1 MNLQTLPFNLTSIS
15 AELDLSP
22 VNDTIKIAGLA
33 AMNPATTSDGHE
45 NIVAIVIFLATV
57 AGTIAWVRSYFYM
70 GMGKKC
76 LPYAPMS
83 FRELIKWSLTPQAV
97 FGALDI
103 VRNNERLINCRLRI
117 PVPKGFYIIGD
128 YKLQREIFMNSDKP
142 TEIYQQ
148 LWFSKSKGDAFF
160 SPMGSHWK
168 LVRKGVAHAFSAKEI
183 KPMSARCLERLETI
197 LKTKFEKVAA
207 VGGTIDIRN
216 ETFHFIFDLFM
227 DVAFE
232 YTTKDEDFGC
242 LMKAYSSV
250 KESFFY
256 KQKELFGFISHFYFP
271 WSRTRFE
278 DYHRAFAEQVYN
290 SYVNNPNK
298 SDRTTLIRI
307 IHENDELTYHQK
319 IDELMMFTNA
329 GFETTGNAATNIL
342 VLLAKHPDVAN
353 KLRSELSETS
363 DLLEAKSNTYLQW
376 VIKEAMRMMPIAQSA
391 RKPNRDIAV
400 KGTDCIIPKGSIC
413 AMPQIVCSR
422 NHKIFEN
429 PDSFIPERWENASK
443 EMMESAMPFA
453 VGKRSCLGRA
463 LALAEIETIVPFIIQ
478 NFHLSVASDEGAF
491 DTFPFLSYDKVQL
504 RCTPVSN

>member
-1 MNLQTLPFNLTSIS
+1 
-15 AELDLSP
+15 
-22 VNDTIKIAGLA
+22 
-33 AMNPATTSDGHE
+33 
-45 NIVAIVIFLATV
+45 
-57 AGTIAWVRSYFYM
+57 
-70 GMGKKC
+70 
-76 LPYAPMS
+76 
-83 FRELIKWSLTPQAV
+83 
-97 FGALDI
+97 
-103 VRNNERLINCRLRI
+103 
-117 PVPKGFYIIGD
+117 
-128 YKLQREIFMNSDKP
+128 
-142 TEIYQQ
+142 
-148 LWFSKSKGDAFF
+148 
-160 SPMGSHWK
+160 
-168 LVRKGVAHAFSAKEI
+168 
-183 KPMSARCLERLETI
+183 
-197 LKTKFEKVAA
+197 
-207 VGGTIDIRN
+207 
-216 ETFHFIFDLFM
+216 
-227 DVAFE
+227 
-232 YTTKDEDFGC
+232 
-242 LMKAYSSV
+242 
-250 KESFFY
+250 
-256 KQKELFGFISHFYFP
+256 
-271 WSRTRFE
+271 
-278 DYHRAFAEQVYN
+278 
-290 SYVNNPNK
+290 
-298 SDRTTLIRI
+298 
-307 IHENDELTYHQK
+307 
-319 IDELMMFTNA
+319 MFTNA